1 MTSHYEIERQIDL
14 EVKTLTSLP
23 ATQFELALATLL
35 SSLLNWKTN
44 LTRKKRCY
52 NFASSA
58 G

>member
-1 MTSHYEIERQIDL
+1 MTSLYEIERQIDL

-23 ATQFELALATLL
+23 ATQVELALATLL

-44 LTRKKRCY
+44 LTMKKRCY